1 MTENKDI
8 FFENY
13 LFRFDGYG
21 CDCVE
26 DIIHTAPRVEPNIT
40 FKLQSLSDNKI
51 TFAYAAKK
59 GLVRIA
65 PNGTIEEE
73 NILGSLISLPN
84 KSTKDIKHFIKTNGF
99 IFPVSSFSYE
109 EFDKQLALS
118 IIDRLRLTV
127 ELMTATN
134 EIRKDYQKIFLM
146 MIQLLFAQDMNIK
159 TSLMK
164 KEYTSCH
171 HPYSEM
177 LMNPPVTLSSE
188 RQQEKYDG
196 DTFTINDS
204 IYGTYEFSLSEYNEI
219 IGGYSQTPG
228 YSETLFKNIVALY
241 VNYEGSPI
249 ERKITDMLFHYSY
262 EVGIVCPSQGW
273 VYYEHPKAQNLS
285 HELKNTL
292 IEVSNYIVGQEINAN
307 LEGIHPIYDSAKMTP
322 SWKVDSL
329 LCAAYFSIFYLKPD
343 LELYRPCANPRCGKY
358 FLVKTTSTRKKF
370 CSTDCCNRITQD
382 RYRKNHRA
390 KTE

>member
-8 FFENY
+8 FFENF

-73 NILGSLISLPN
+73 NILGSLISLPS
-84 KSTKDIKHFIKTNGF
+84 KSTKDIKQFIRTNGF
-99 IFPVSSFSYE
+99 IFPISSFSYE
-109 EFDKQLALS
+109 EFDERLALS

-146 MIQLLFAQDMNIK
+146 MIQLLFAQDISIK
-159 TSLMK
+159 TDLME

-177 LMNPPVTLSSE
+177 LMNPTVTLSSE

-204 IYGTYEFSLSEYNEI
+204 IYGTYEFSLSEYDEI

-228 YSETLFKNIVALY
+228 YAEALFKNIVALY

-249 ERKITDMLFHYSY
+249 ERKITDLLFHYSY
-262 EVGIVCPSQGW
+262 EVGIICPSQDW

-285 HELKNTL
+285 HELKDAL

-307 LEGIHPIYDSAKMTP
+307 LEGIHPIYDSKKMMP

-370 CSTDCCNRITQD
+370 CSTDCCNRITQN

-390 KTE
+390 KAE

>member
-8 FFENY
+8 FFENF

-73 NILGSLISLPN
+73 NILGSLISLPS

-99 IFPVSSFSYE
+99 IFPVSSCSYE
-109 EFDKQLALS
+109 EFDEQLALS

-134 EIRKDYQKIFLM
+134 EIHKDYQKIFLM
-146 MIQLLFAQDMNIK
+146 MVQLLFAQDISIK
-159 TSLMK
+159 TDLME

-204 IYGTYEFSLSEYNEI
+204 IYGTYEFSLSEYDEI
-219 IGGYSQTPG
+219 IGGYSQTPE

-249 ERKITDMLFHYSY
+249 ERKITDLLFHYSY

-307 LEGIHPIYDSAKMTP
+307 LEGIHPIYDSEKMTP

>member
-8 FFENY
+8 FFENF

-73 NILGSLISLPN
+73 NILGSLISLPS
-84 KSTKDIKHFIKTNGF
+84 KSTKDIKQFIRTNGF

-109 EFDKQLALS
+109 EFDERLALS

-146 MIQLLFAQDMNIK
+146 MIQLLFSQDISIK
-159 TSLMK
+159 TDPME

-204 IYGTYEFSLSEYNEI
+204 IYGTYEFSLSEYDEI

-228 YSETLFKNIVALY
+228 YAETLFKNIVALY

-249 ERKITDMLFHYSY
+249 ERKITDLLFHYSY
-262 EVGIVCPSQGW
+262 EVGIICPSQDW

-285 HELKNTL
+285 HELKDAL

-307 LEGIHPIYDSAKMTP
+307 LEGIHPIYDSTKMMP

-390 KTE
+390 KAE

>member
-1 MTENKDI
+1 M
-8 FFENY
+8 
-13 LFRFDGYG
+13 
-21 CDCVE
+21 
-26 DIIHTAPRVEPNIT
+26 
-40 FKLQSLSDNKI
+40 
-51 TFAYAAKK
+51 
-59 GLVRIA
+59 
-65 PNGTIEEE
+65 
-73 NILGSLISLPN
+73 
-84 KSTKDIKHFIKTNGF
+84 
-99 IFPVSSFSYE
+99 
-109 EFDKQLALS
+109 
-118 IIDRLRLTV
+118 
-127 ELMTATN
+127 
-134 EIRKDYQKIFLM
+134 
-146 MIQLLFAQDMNIK
+146 
-159 TSLMK
+159 
-164 KEYTSCH
+164 
-171 HPYSEM
+171 
-177 LMNPPVTLSSE
+177 
-188 RQQEKYDG
+188 
-196 DTFTINDS
+196 
-204 IYGTYEFSLSEYNEI
+204 
-219 IGGYSQTPG
+219 
-228 YSETLFKNIVALY
+228 
-241 VNYEGSPI
+241 NYEGSPI